1 MKDSSDFLERKLG
14 LFPVTNIV
22 IANIIGAGIF
32 TTTGYLMEFLGNP
45 VIMLTLWLVGGIIA
59 LCGALAF
66 GELGAAFPEA
76 GGEYTFISKLFHPM
90 LGFLS
95 GWLSLIVGFSAPIAA
110 SAIGFSKYFIW
121 AFPDFQSWFLFDQI
135 MSPEMFSRLLAILVI
150 LTFSLLHARGVI
162 LGAQIQNGLTIL
174 KVMLVAGLI
183 IAGFA
188 LGQGDFSHLKISSAP
203 GTGFDFS
210 FSGWKSMGL
219 SLMFIMFAYSGW
231 NSATYIGSEI
241 KNPLKVIPWSLLI
254 SVGIVSFL
262 YLLLNLFFV
271 YAISPEQMAGEP
283 EIGGVAASFAFGD
296 FAGTIISL
304 LISFALFSSL
314 SAFIILGPRVY
325 YSMARDG
332 YFFKWVSEVHPRFK
346 VPQNALFLQSAI
358 AIVLV
363 LSGTFEQILAYMGFS
378 LGIFPILAVL
388 GVFKLRM
395 TGQTKLKLPG
405 YPLAPVFFILVNVGI
420 LVLAY
425 FERPWESTIAILTAL
440 SGIPVFYWFKKKK
453 GKLPVS

>member
-1 MKDSSDFLERKLG
+1 MSQPDYHLERKLG

-32 TTTGYLMEFLGNP
+32 TTTGYLMDYLGNP
-45 VIMLTLWLVGGIIA
+45 VIMLSLWLIGGIIA

-90 LGFLS
+90 LGFLT

-110 SAIGFSKYFIW
+110 SAIGFSRYFIW
-121 AFPDFQSWFLFDQI
+121 AFPDFQSWFLFDRI
-135 MSPEMFSRLLAILVI
+135 MSPEMFSRLLAIIII
-150 LTFSLLHARGVI
+150 LTFSLLQARGVI
-162 LGAQIQNGLTIL
+162 LGAKVQNWLTVL
-174 KVMLVAGLI
+174 KVMLVAGLV

-188 LGQGDFSHLKISSAP
+188 IGQGNFSHLKPVAGKSLS
-203 GTGFDFS
+203 FD
-210 FSGWKSMGL
+210 FSGWKSIGL
-219 SLMFIMFAYSGW
+219 SLMFVMFAYSGW

-241 KNPLKVIPWSLLI
+241 KNPLKVIPRSLLI
-254 SVGIVSFL
+254 STGIVTFL

-271 YAISPEQMAGEP
+271 YAIPPQQMAGEP
-283 EIGGVAASFAFGD
+283 EIGGVAASLAFGD

-332 YFFKWVSEVHPRFK
+332 YFFKWVSAVHPRFK

-363 LSGTFEQILAYMGFS
+363 LSGTFEQILVYMGFS

-388 GVFKLRM
+388 GVFKLRI
-395 TGQTKLKLPG
+395 TGQSKLKLPG
-405 YPLAPVFFILVNVGI
+405 YPVAPAFFILVNLAI

-453 GKLPVS
+453 GKLSGS

>member
-1 MKDSSDFLERKLG
+1 MSQPDYHLERKLG

-32 TTTGYLMEFLGNP
+32 TTTGYLMDYIGNP
-45 VIMLTLWLVGGIIA
+45 VIMLSLWLIGGIIA

-90 LGFLS
+90 LGFLT

-110 SAIGFSKYFIW
+110 SAIGFSRYFIW
-121 AFPDFQSWFLFDQI
+121 AFPDFQSWFLFDRI
-135 MSPEMFSRLLAILVI
+135 MSPEMFSRLLAIIII

-162 LGAQIQNGLTIL
+162 LGAKVQNWLTVL
-174 KVMLVAGLI
+174 KVMLVVGLV

-188 LGQGDFSHLKISSAP
+188 IGQGNFSHLKPVAGKSLS
-203 GTGFDFS
+203 FD
-210 FSGWKSMGL
+210 FSGWKSIGL
-219 SLMFIMFAYSGW
+219 SLMFVMFAYSGW

-241 KNPLKVIPWSLLI
+241 KNPLKVIPRSLLI
-254 SVGIVSFL
+254 STGIVTFL

-271 YAISPEQMAGEP
+271 YAIPPQQMAGEP
-283 EIGGVAASFAFGD
+283 EIGGVAASLAFGD

-332 YFFKWVSEVHPRFK
+332 YFFKWVSAVHPRFK

-363 LSGTFEQILAYMGFS
+363 LSGTFEQILVYMGFS

-388 GVFKLRM
+388 GVFKLRI
-395 TGQTKLKLPG
+395 TGQSKLKLPG
-405 YPLAPVFFILVNVGI
+405 YPVAPAFFILVNLAI

-453 GKLPVS
+453 GKLSGS

>member
-1 MKDSSDFLERKLG
+1 LSQPDYHLERKLG

-32 TTTGYLMEFLGNP
+32 TTTGYLMDYIGNP
-45 VIMLTLWLVGGIIA
+45 VIMLSLWLIGGIIA

-90 LGFLS
+90 LGFLT

-110 SAIGFSKYFIW
+110 SAIGFSRYFIW
-121 AFPDFQSWFLFDQI
+121 AFPDFQSWFLFDRI
-135 MSPEMFSRLLAILVI
+135 MSPEMFSRLLAIIII

-162 LGAQIQNGLTIL
+162 LGAKVQNWLTVL
-174 KVMLVAGLI
+174 KVMLVVGLV

-188 LGQGDFSHLKISSAP
+188 IGQGNFSHLKPVAGKSLS
-203 GTGFDFS
+203 FD
-210 FSGWKSMGL
+210 FSGWKSIGL
-219 SLMFIMFAYSGW
+219 SLMFVMFAYSGW

-241 KNPLKVIPWSLLI
+241 KNPLKVIPRSLLI
-254 SVGIVSFL
+254 STGIVTFL

-271 YAISPEQMAGEP
+271 YAIPPQQMAGEP
-283 EIGGVAASFAFGD
+283 EIGGVAASLAFGD

-332 YFFKWVSEVHPRFK
+332 YFFKWVSAVHPRFK

-363 LSGTFEQILAYMGFS
+363 LSGTFEQILVYMGFS

-388 GVFKLRM
+388 GVFKLRI
-395 TGQTKLKLPG
+395 TGQSKLKLPG
-405 YPLAPVFFILVNVGI
+405 YPVAPAFFILVNLAI

-453 GKLPVS
+453 GKLSGS